1 MIDKPY
7 PELERRHPPPFTLTE
22 EQLDDLANRA
32 ADRAVEKITQQVYQQ
47 VGKSVLNKLLW
58 IAGALSTG
66 AYIYFHNK
74 MDGLK

>member
-1 MIDKPY
+1 MSPDHQSMPHQI
-7 PELERRHPPPFTLTE
+7 TLTE
-22 EQLDDLANRA
+22 DQLDEIANRA

-58 IAGALSTG
+58 ILGALATA

-74 MDGLK
+74 IGPIK